1 MSWMK
6 SLSEHYHNMSET
18 YPQSQIM
25 IVFDIDDTIVDIRI
39 PLLYVLQKYDSNHD
53 TSHFMDLTL
62 EDIVFEEWH
71 IQDWLPRIV
80 NDPSEREKIVKF
92 VRSEMWQEDTI
103 FLSHRPFRG
112 VLEIIRWFQIQ
123 DNTTVG
129 LNTGRS
135 SSLRDVTL
143 NSLNVLGKE
152 YRVHFSPDLL
162 YMNPLQNK
170 LEKDIT
176 SYKAKGIQYFQ
187 ENGYKVIAFV
197 DNEPA
202 NLKVIEDVIG
212 DPNILLLHA
221 DTMFGSS
228 RELIPERSVIGREY
242 QFSDIVEPKLLP
254 KHISF
259 VWNGVNNDLILDAY
273 INSNV
278 FWAELDVR
286 RHPLT
291 RDLVLRHAAF
301 DTPAFQDQNLFRLK
315 DMLNRL
321 KPIDKGIKIV
331 LKEDEGLLDEV
342 IEILLAVQIASD
354 KLWFDIIFE
363 VFYEEGL
370 KHIRDCFPHTIIST
384 RVDFLVPLMSQFP
397 MYVADILDKLSH
409 QGINQYSISFNTYNK
424 EIFTEKMDEWG
435 FDVNIRDIY
444 TFEEFLQAILF
455 LPTSIVSTFDFDTR
469 QIS

>member
-1 MSWMK
+1 MK
-6 SLSEHYHNMSET
+6 SLSEHYHLMSET
-18 YPQSQIM
+18 HPHSQIM

-39 PLLYVLQKYDSNHD
+39 PLLYVLQKYDTNHS
-53 TSHFMDLTL
+53 TSYFSDLTL
-62 EDIVFEEWH
+62 EDIIFEEWH

-80 NDPSEREKIVKF
+80 SEQIERERIVKF
-92 VRSEMWQEDTI
+92 VRSEMWQEETI
-103 FLSHRPFRG
+103 LLSHRPFRG

-135 SSLRDVTL
+135 SSLKEITL

-152 YRVHFSPDLL
+152 YRVQFSPDLL

-176 SYKAKGIQYFQ
+176 SYKAKGIQFFQ

-202 NLKVIEDVIG
+202 NLKVIEDIIG
-212 DPNILLLHA
+212 DPDILLLHA

-228 RELIPERSVIGREY
+228 RELIPERSVVGQEY

-259 VWNGVNNDLILDAY
+259 VWNGVNNDLILQAY
-273 INSNV
+273 ISSNV

-291 RDLVLRHAAF
+291 RELVLRHAAF
-301 DTPAFQDQNLFRLK
+301 DTPAFQDHNLFKLK
-315 DMLNRL
+315 EMLERL
-321 KPIDKGIKIV
+321 KPLDKGIKIV
-331 LKEDEGLLDEV
+331 LKEDEGLLDAV
-342 IEILLAVQIASD
+342 IEILLEARIQSD

-370 KHIRDCFPHTIIST
+370 KPILDCFPQTIIST

-397 MYVADILDKLSH
+397 MYVADILDKLSN
-409 QGINQYSISFNTYNK
+409 QGINQYSVSFNTYNK
-424 EIFTEKMDEWG
+424 DIFMEKMDEWG
-435 FDVNIRDIY
+435 FDVNIRDIF
-444 TFEEFLQAILF
+444 TFEEFLQSILF